1 MLSGDLAMADMCLR
15 IGALGY
21 RVLNDGQTIA
31 HCENSRP
38 WKPECDPEEAK
49 LFRKKWA
56 STLASGDPFYSPALS
71 LDQDHAPTRLS
82 NLAYPTR
89 VRQLAAQKISM

>member
-31 HCENSRP
+31 HCENPCP
-38 WKPECDPEEAK
+38 WKPEYNPDEAET
-49 LFRKKWA
+49 FRKKWA
-56 STLASGDPFYSPALS
+56 GTLANGDPFYNPALS
-71 LDQDHAPTRLS
+71 LERDHTPSRLS
-82 NLAYPTR
+82 NLTYPTR
-89 VRQLAAQKISM
+89 VWQIGALEDCS